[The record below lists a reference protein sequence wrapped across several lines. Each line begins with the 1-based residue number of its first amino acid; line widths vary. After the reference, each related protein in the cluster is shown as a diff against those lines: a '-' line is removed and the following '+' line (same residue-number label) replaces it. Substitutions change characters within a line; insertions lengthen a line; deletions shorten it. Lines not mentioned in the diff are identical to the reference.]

1 MNRRLDP
8 RLASP
13 TLHLTI
19 FALVAIFATALV
31 LSIVLEVEIVARG
44 QGRVVPLSRV
54 QVIEPEFD
62 GRIAAIRVE
71 NGQRVGAGDVLV
83 ALDPTDARAE
93 LARREAEDLR
103 LRVERARIDTSLDAM
118 GGDPAQEGFVAGAL
132 GAFAPPDGDP
142 RYAQE
147 QRLLL
152 AAELEELM
160 SAATRT
166 DARLAANARARAV
179 LEANAAR
186 VDAAL
191 DTQDERLAASQE
203 LLDRGTRSRLAHLDV
218 LDESTRLAAER
229 RVLEREG
236 ERLVATAAE
245 LAAERISL
253 VAGVRSRL
261 TGRRAEIEARRAA
274 LAEELVQSRRRLAA
288 MTLTAPADG
297 VVDQLRVF
305 TVGGVAQSGEEL
317 MRVVPTADV
326 PELEVAFPNIDAG
339 FLEPGQRAIIRLHAY
354 PAERFGY
361 VPGEVRTVS
370 ADAVEIEGAFVFV
383 TRIAPRDALPGRTA
397 RRIPAAP
404 RHDGD
409 RGRRDRRKAA
419 DQLLL
424 RADRR
429 DGADEPG
436 RAVHRYGCIS
446 LRAKQKYLP

>member
-1 MNRRLDP
+1 MDRRLDP

-103 LRVERARIDTSLDAM
+103 LRIERARIDTSLDAM

-160 SAATRT
+160 SAAGHVRIARSQQRPAPESVPRGERRAPSMRRSTRR
-166 DARLAANARARAV
+166 DARSRPSRRCSSV
-179 LEANAAR
+179 
-186 VDAAL
+186 
-191 DTQDERLAASQE
+191 ERWE
-203 LLDRGTRSRLAHLDV
+203 PPRPFDV
-218 LDESTRLAAER
+218 LDESTRFAR
-229 RVLEREG
+229 SGGVLER
-236 ERLVATAAE
+236 
-245 LAAERISL
+245 
-253 VAGVRSRL
+253 
-261 TGRRAEIEARRAA
+261 
-274 LAEELVQSRRRLAA
+274 
-288 MTLTAPADG
+288 
-297 VVDQLRVF
+297 
-305 TVGGVAQSGEEL
+305 
-317 MRVVPTADV
+317 
-326 PELEVAFPNIDAG
+326 
-339 FLEPGQRAIIRLHAY
+339 
-354 PAERFGY
+354 
-361 VPGEVRTVS
+361 
-370 ADAVEIEGAFVFV
+370 
-383 TRIAPRDALPGRTA
+383 
-397 RRIPAAP
+397 
-404 RHDGD
+404 
-409 RGRRDRRKAA
+409 
-419 DQLLL
+419 
-424 RADRR
+424 
-429 DGADEPG
+429 
-436 RAVHRYGCIS
+436 
-446 LRAKQKYLP
+446 